1 MKKIIIL
8 ILIVLF
14 TSGCSD
20 YRELSDMAMISNIAI
35 DKEDDKYKVIVQ
47 VLDSS
52 NSSSSSGESSV
63 SPSVTV
69 YESVGKTLHEAFR
82 NVTLESPKQL
92 YIGHVDTVLVGE
104 NAAYEGISE
113 FIDFILRDPEMEK
126 DFNLIISSEPVSDA
140 MNVLPPLVSIP
151 SENISSSIEIASDI
165 QGMVTNVSFDEFVS
179 NILIKG
185 IDPVLPTLYIKKQET
200 DNEEI
205 NPEKRLVLSKKLGIF
220 KDDKL
225 VSYLNDDASLGYN
238 LLNNEGTSS
247 IISFKCDKD
256 AYASIELL
264 GAKSGFAYDK
274 KKNIIKIKMDL
285 TGTLSELNCNMDISK
300 DEKIKELEN
309 MLEKRIK
316 EIIDEMIKSLK
327 ENNSD
332 FIGIG
337 KYLYQNDY
345 KYYNK
350 NKDKLESM
358 IKNIKAEYDINITY
372 TQKTSIKRGDEKY

>member
-1 MKKIIIL
+1 MKKIIIIVML
-8 ILIVLF
+8 ILL

-52 NSSSSSGESSV
+52 QSKSGEGSL

-69 YESVGKTLHEAFR
+69 YDSEGKTLHEAFR
-82 NVTLESPKQL
+82 NVTLESPKKL
-92 YIGHVDTVLVGE
+92 YIGHVDTVLIGE
-104 NAAYEGISE
+104 NAVKEGVSE
-113 FIDFILRDPEMEK
+113 FIDFILRDPEIEK
-126 DFNLIISSEPVSDA
+126 DFNLIISSEPVKDA

-151 SENISSSIEIASDI
+151 SENVSSSIEIASEI

-179 NILIKG
+179 NILVKG
-185 IDPVLPTLYIKKQET
+185 IDPVLPTLYIKKVET

-225 VSYLNDDASLGYN
+225 VNYLNDNASLGYN

-264 GAKSGFAYDK
+264 GAKSGFTYDK
-274 KKNIIKIKMDL
+274 DKNVIKIKMDL

-300 DEKIKELEN
+300 EKEVKELEE
-309 MLEKRIK
+309 MLKKRIK
-316 EIIDEMIKSLK
+316 EILDEMITSLK

-345 KYYNK
+345 KYYKK
-350 NKDKLESM
+350 NKDKIEDML
-358 IKNIKAEYDINITY
+358 KDIKAEYDINITY

>member
-1 MKKIIIL
+1 MKKIIIIVML
-8 ILIVLF
+8 ILL

-35 DKEDDKYKVIVQ
+35 DKENDKYKVIVQ

-52 NSSSSSGESSV
+52 QSKAGEGSL

-69 YESVGKTLHEAFR
+69 YDSIGKTLHEAFR
-82 NVTLESPKQL
+82 NVTLESPKKL
-92 YIGHVDTVLVGE
+92 YIGHVDTVLIGE
-104 NAAYEGISE
+104 NAVKEGISE

-126 DFNLIISSEPVSDA
+126 DFNLIISSEPVKDA

-151 SENISSSIEIASDI
+151 SENVSSSIEIASEI

-179 NILIKG
+179 NILVKG
-185 IDPVLPTLYIKKQET
+185 IDPVLPTLYIKKVET

-220 KDDKL
+220 NDDKL
-225 VSYLNDDASLGYN
+225 VNYLNDDASLGYN

-264 GAKSGFAYDK
+264 GAKSGFTYDK
-274 KKNIIKIKMDL
+274 DKNVIKIKMDL
-285 TGTLSELNCNMDISK
+285 TGTLSELNCNMDITK
-300 DEKIKELEN
+300 EKEIKELEE
-309 MLEKRIK
+309 MLKKRIK
-316 EIIDEMIKSLK
+316 EILDELITSLN

-337 KYLYQNDY
+337 KYLYQNNY
-345 KYYNK
+345 KYYKK
-350 NKDKLESM
+350 NKDKIEDML
-358 IKNIKAEYDINITY
+358 KDIKAEYDINITY
-372 TQKTSIKRGDEKY
+372 TQKTSIKRGNEKY

>member
-1 MKKIIIL
+1 MKKIIF
-8 ILIVLF
+8 LIVCILF
-14 TSGCSD
+14 TGGCSD

-52 NSSSSSGESSV
+52 KSSGNEEV

-69 YESVGKTLHEAFR
+69 YDSVGNTLHEAFR

-92 YIGHVDTVLVGE
+92 YIGHVDTVLIGE
-104 NAAYEGISE
+104 NAAKEGVSE

-126 DFNLIISSEPVSDA
+126 DFNLIISTEPVSDA

-151 SENISSSIEIASDI
+151 SENISSSIKIASDL
-165 QGMVTNVSFDEFVS
+165 QGIVTNVSFDEFVS
-179 NILIKG
+179 NILIIG
-185 IDPVLPTLYIKKQET
+185 IDPVLPALYIKKQET

-205 NPEKRLVLSKKLGIF
+205 NPKKRLVLSKKLGIF

-247 IISFKCDKD
+247 IISFKCDMEN
-256 AYASIELL
+256 YASIELL
-264 GAKSGFAYDK
+264 NAKSGFTYDK
-274 KKNIIKIKMDL
+274 EKNIIKIKMDL
-285 TGTLSELNCNMDISK
+285 SGTLSELNCNMDISK
-300 DEKIKELEN
+300 KNEIKKLED

-316 EIIDEMIKSLK
+316 EILDEMLKSLK

-345 KYYNK
+345 KYYKK
-350 NKDKLESM
+350 NKDKLNDL
-358 IKNIKAEYDINITY
+358 IKDIKAEYNINITY

>member
-1 MKKIIIL
+1 MKKIIIIVML
-8 ILIVLF
+8 ILL

-52 NSSSSSGESSV
+52 QSKSGEGSL

-69 YESVGKTLHEAFR
+69 YDSEGKTLHEAFR
-82 NVTLESPKQL
+82 NVTLESPKKL
-92 YIGHVDTVLVGE
+92 YIGHVDTVLIGE
-104 NAAYEGISE
+104 NAVKEGVSE
-113 FIDFILRDPEMEK
+113 FIDFILRDPEIEK
-126 DFNLIISSEPVSDA
+126 DFNLIISSEPVKDA

-151 SENISSSIEIASDI
+151 SENVSSSIEIASEI

-179 NILIKG
+179 NILVKG
-185 IDPVLPTLYIKKQET
+185 IDPVLPTLYIKKVET

-225 VSYLNDDASLGYN
+225 VNYLNDDASLGYN

-264 GAKSGFAYDK
+264 GAKSGFTYDK
-274 KKNIIKIKMDL
+274 DKNVIKIKMDL

-300 DEKIKELEN
+300 EKEVKELEE
-309 MLEKRIK
+309 MLKKRIK
-316 EIIDEMIKSLK
+316 EILDEMITSLRM
-327 ENNSD
+327 NNSD
-332 FIGIG
+332 FVGIG

-345 KYYNK
+345 KYYSK
-350 NKDKLESM
+350 NKDKLQEK
-358 IKNIKAEYDINITY
+358 IKDIKAEYDINITY